1 MSNSIDF
8 YKGIIFHVISVRIIV
23 PWYDHAFVWWIPVVD
38 LNTYGDHELVT
49 SRKQAHDH
57 NQWTTRRLPQ
67 LRKISWAFTA
77 NPSYLKSF
85 QWYSE
90 SEFIVRLNTIFSYTI
105 LILRSSLLNPLCNAQ
120 ELRHHPHF
128 QVVKRSHLKVCYS
141 RVTSRVTC
149 RVCHKRQNICIE
161 FFKQSIIKKMVG
173 SVGRIEIQTFIC
185 KKHIH
190 WFCLFMVG
198 KNIIQIANM
207 CGSSSWTVLV
217 QANSKMTMS
226 QIWSVEMKPTR
237 ASYFIPYHLC
247 QESFCISLCFL
258 CGMIRG
264 KTLHLCRWNH
274 SKYATVWQWSHI
286 AHWTLPDYHQGLLAD
301 VKNVAVLDKL
311 FSSVFRTKEPL

>member
-23 PWYDHAFVWWIPVVD
+23 PWYEHAFVWWIPVVD
-38 LNTYGDHELVT
+38 LNTYGDHKLVT
-49 SRKQAHDH
+49 SSKHAHDH
-57 NQWTTRRLPQ
+57 NQWTTSRLPQ
-67 LRKISWAFTA
+67 LRKIGWVFTA

-90 SEFIVRLNTIFSYTI
+90 SEFFVRLNTIFS

-120 ELRHHPHF
+120 ELRHHPRF
-128 QVVKRSHLKVCYS
+128 QVVKTSHLKVCYS

-149 RVCHKRQNICIE
+149 RVCHKRQNIFIE

-173 SVGRIEIQTFIC
+173 SVGRI
-185 KKHIH
+185 KKHITD
-190 WFCLFMVG
+190 FVCLWWARISYKSLICVAAVVELYLCKRILRWQCPKYG
-198 KNIIQIANM
+198 V
-207 CGSSSWTVLV
+207 SR
-217 QANSKMTMS
+217 
-226 QIWSVEMKPTR
+226 WSLPEHHTSV
-237 ASYFIPYHLC
+237 PYHLC

-286 AHWTLPDYHQGLLAD
+286 AHWTLPDYHQGLHAD
-301 VKNVAVLDKL
+301 VKNVAVLNKL
-311 FSSVFRTKEPL
+311 FFSVFRTKEPL

>member
-67 LRKISWAFTA
+67 LRKISWVFTA

-217 QANSKMTMS
+217 QANSRWQCPKYGVSRWSLPEHHTSFLTIYARNRFVSLFAFFAEWFVVKRCICVVETIVNTLLFDSGVILPIEHFRITIRVYLLMLKM
-226 QIWSVEMKPTR
+226 
-237 ASYFIPYHLC
+237 
-247 QESFCISLCFL
+247 
-258 CGMIRG
+258 
-264 KTLHLCRWNH
+264 
-274 SKYATVWQWSHI
+274 WQ
-286 AHWTLPDYHQGLLAD
+286 
-301 VKNVAVLDKL
+301 
-311 FSSVFRTKEPL
+311 F